1 MIISILSIF
10 LILMIISGR
19 ICWPVPYW
27 RKRQVWIIH
36 RTDPPLSTFTPPT
49 PLALTDHWQISDI
62 VSKII
67 ISFINSIM
75 MIMMIILIMMTILII
90 MMMIIIIIIRIIK
103 ISGVECRVWMIQW
116 TYSWRSS
123 WISSWSLS
131 GSSVSLLLTSSRTVT
146 LLSSLK
152 LTFWGKRYI
161 GWSHLLIH
169 CIDGR

>member
-19 ICWPVPYW
+19 ICWPAPYW

-36 RTDPPLSTFTPPT
+36 RTDPPLSTSTPPT

-75 MIMMIILIMMTILII
+75 MIMMIILII
-90 MMMIIIIIIRIIK
+90 MMMIIIIIIRIMK
-103 ISGVECRVWMIQW
+103 ISSVEGRVGMIQW

-131 GSSVSLLLTSSRTVT
+131 GSSVSQCLTSSRTVT

-152 LTFWGKRYI
+152 STFWGNRYI
-161 GWSHLLIH
+161 GWSHLLKY
-169 CIDGR
+169 CVDGR